1 MKWQFSKIWLKL
13 ILSRK
18 IVLVGNTVRNRAHVP
33 SSHIALITNL
43 SALHVFLNYDSKATK
58 YYPFFIYDMHCIC
71 TVAKKIDTFTYLK
84 YIKRVVAIIAPKV
97 ITITK
102 CIQVPPTS

>member
-1 MKWQFSKIWLKL
+1 
-13 ILSRK
+13 
-18 IVLVGNTVRNRAHVP
+18 
-33 SSHIALITNL
+33 
-43 SALHVFLNYDSKATK
+43 
-58 YYPFFIYDMHCIC
+58 MHCIC